1 MRITENQLRKV
12 IRTVIKESF
21 EQEESLRQRD
31 LSAASGEAI
40 TNEQYK
46 EMYGAGRKITACLLD
61 HEAAKA
67 YYPELVARTPILLRP
82 EERPCF
88 MRLSINNVVGDN
100 GVTSTWSIFWEEKKR
115 KDKKYHDTIESCRK
129 AANAALESGNLYQHL
144 RGMRGAVLVTPE
156 GSTGTYGEVESAVR
170 NCKKAK
176 GTKISSLS
184 GNVFFMGCFNEQIKN
199 FFAATGDYGTCG
211 NDVSMPI
218 GS

>member
-1 MRITENQLRKV
+1 MRITERQLRKV

-21 EQEESLRQRD
+21 EQEEPLRQRD

-40 TNEQYK
+40 TNEQHK
-46 EMYGAGRKITACLLD
+46 KTHGVGRKITACLLD
-61 HEAAKA
+61 HEATKA
-67 YYPELVARTPILLRP
+67 YYPDLVARTPILLRP

-100 GVTSTWSIFWEEKKR
+100 GAASTWSIFWEEKKR
-115 KDKKYHDTIESCRK
+115 KDEKYHETIENCRK
-129 AANAALESGNLYQHL
+129 AVNSALESGNLYQHL
-144 RGMRGAVLVTPE
+144 GGNLGAVLVTPE
-156 GSTGTYGEVESAVR
+156 GSAGTYGEVESAVR

-184 GNVFFMGCFNEQIKN
+184 GNVFFMGCFDEQISG
-199 FFAATGDYGTCG
+199 FFAATGDYGPCG